1 MGRRRGNRK
10 YRRNKFKIE
19 RRTIMNNIVLYQPEI
34 PQNTGNIMRTC
45 VATGTKLH
53 LIKPLGFKLDDAH
66 LKRSGV
72 NYIDKLEYYVYEN
85 FEEFKEKNKGI
96 YYYFTRYGHKPHTS
110 FDYSNLTDNLYFI
123 FGKESTGIPKEI
135 LKEDLEH
142 CMRIPMTSNVRA
154 LNVSNSVAI
163 VIYEALRQQDYHGL
177 LREEPH
183 KGADYLE
190 RDDQ

>member
-1 MGRRRGNRK
+1 
-10 YRRNKFKIE
+10 
-19 RRTIMNNIVLYQPEI
+19 MNNIVLYQPEI

-45 VATGTKLH
+45 VATNTKLH
-53 LIKPLGFKLDDAH
+53 LIKPLGFKVDDAS

-72 NYIDKLEYYVYEN
+72 NYIDKLDWEVYEN
-85 FEEFKEKNKGI
+85 WEEFKSKNEGA

-110 FDYSNLTDNLYFI
+110 FDYKKKDENLYFI

-142 CMRIPMTSNVRA
+142 CMRIPMTDNVRA

-163 VIYEALRQQDYHGL
+163 VIYEALRQQNYNDL
-177 LREEPH
+177 LMEEPH
-183 KGADYLE
+183 KGKDFLE
-190 RDDQ
+190 RD